1 MVRMASTW
9 QGIPYTWTPRIAV
22 VGAVMRGSIFA
33 GSIVID
39 TGSMSAKTGVML
51 FHESTWGVAGKVMG
65 VVITSPAN
73 RKARQT
79 TMIAHVQLLNRERS
93 APFRRL

>member
-1 MVRMASTW
+1 MVR
-9 QGIPYTWTPRIAV
+9 
-22 VGAVMRGSIFA
+22 AVMRGSIFA

-51 FHESTWGVAGKVMG
+51 FHESTWGVAGKVKG

-73 RKARQT
+73 RKARQA
-79 TMIAHVQLLNRERS
+79 TMSAIVPLLKRDRCG
-93 APFRRL
+93 ARR